1 MLSGLAEFECSRKR
15 SVTAD
20 CHGLSRR
27 AVDCYRSAAHELIRR
42 NGGEHCGHG
51 VGCVSRESGVRRVP
65 GSSNGVGGIS
75 SRSVR
80 GSSTEHGSFNGQ
92 RRRGNAVLSGLGEF
106 KRCRKYS
113 VTAQGNG
120 RSVGI
125 VDKDAGVC
133 RELIVVL
140 RSELHG
146 HGVCC
151 VSRKGAV
158 RSIPGGIDRIV
169 GIK

>member
-1 MLSGLAEFECSRKR
+1 MLSGLAEFKR
-15 SVTAD
+15 SCKRSIAAD
-20 CHGLSRR
+20 GYGLSRR
-27 AVDCYRSAAHELIRR
+27 AVHGYRSAAHELIPGSRS
-42 NGGEHCGHG
+42 EHCGHG
-51 VGCVSRESGVRRVP
+51 IGCVSCESAVRRVP
-65 GSSNGVGGIS
+65 GSSNGVGSIS
-75 SRSVR
+75 GRSVR
-80 GSSTEHGSFNGQ
+80 GSAAKRGSFNGK
-92 RRRGNAVLSGLGEF
+92 RRRRNAVLSGLGEF
-106 KRCRKYS
+106 KRCRKHP

-125 VDKDAGVC
+125 VDSDHGIC